1 MIVDQL
7 KIVVAPDDVGGR
19 MDRRAELIINGISLV
34 DLFKRAEHR
43 PAMYVGLPLDALTS
57 TLRRA
62 GRLGLIGE
70 RIMVLCCSCGDP
82 GCAHATMRVRTDRDS
97 VIWEEFKVPRE
108 PTAAAYAGLGPFRF
122 AADDYE
128 AAITHPVVAD
138 EPVRDRAALD
148 ELERGLPADHRAW
161 LDRLYIETDGDAFH
175 VPEHTRVAL
184 AGLQAF
190 AATGDPLTV
199 EEAVVWAQDK
209 GFIEHNIGAVA
220 GFVRAANAGT
230 HT

>member
-1 MIVDQL
+1 VDQL
-7 KIVVAPDDVGGR
+7 KIVVAPDDVGGSL
-19 MDRRAELIINGISLV
+19 DRRAEPILNGVSLV

-43 PAMYVGLPLDALTS
+43 PAMYVGLPLDELTS
-57 TLRRA
+57 ALRRA
-62 GRLGLIGE
+62 AGLGLVGQ
-70 RIMVLCCSCGDP
+70 RIMVLSCSCGDP
-82 GCAHATMRVRTDRDS
+82 GCGHATMRVRADGDS
-97 VIWEEFKVPRE
+97 VIWDEFKVPRE

-128 AAITHPVVAD
+128 AALTLPVVAD

-148 ELERGLPADHRAW
+148 ELARGLPANHRAW

-175 VPEHTRVAL
+175 VPRHTRVAL

-190 AATGDPLTV
+190 AAAGDPLTV

-209 GFIEHNIGAVA
+209 GFVEHNIGAVA
-220 GFVRAANAGT
+220 GFVRAANIAT
-230 HT
+230 HS